1 MRSSSNK
8 WYVLILASLVAALAF
23 GAVFN
28 GMAILLPEI
37 ASDLNLNYA
46 EVGFMWGGLSLGIA
60 AFTIIGGML
69 GDRFGARVVM
79 GLACFVAAI
88 SSFLRG
94 TADGF
99 ITLTIFMILFGFCE
113 GVSEANLPKTIVT
126 WFQGKSLGLIT
137 GILGAGFCFG
147 GAIST
152 MYSATLLSPL
162 LGGWQGVMYLYG
174 IVAIILGIV
183 WITTIKSAPT
193 TLPVEPTRRPWGEI
207 ISRVIRSRDLWL
219 NGIGLFVL
227 FFSVTG
233 ITGYMPIYFEHI
245 KGMSVSEASN
255 VVSAFIWVSIIGSL
269 VLPILSDKV
278 GRKTIYVPCIVI
290 TGICIYLIPM
300 LSGIPLLISVIGCG
314 IFGYGG
320 AVVMHYV
327 VVAESRGIEAA
338 YYGTAFG
345 LLASVGNLGGF
356 VGPTVGGIIAD
367 VDASLPFTLWA
378 WILVIS
384 LITFCLIKGQK
395 VKLPA
400 EEEHL
405 LGKRK

>member
-1 MRSSSNK
+1 MRNSSNK
-8 WYVLILASLVAALAF
+8 WYALILATLVASLVF
-23 GAVFN
+23 GAVFS

-37 ASDLNLNYA
+37 ASDFNLNYA
-46 EVGFMWGGLSLGIA
+46 EVGLIWGALSIGIA
-60 AFTIIGGML
+60 AFTLIGGML
-69 GDRFGARVVM
+69 GDRFGIRLVM

-99 ITLTIFMILFGFCE
+99 ITLTIFMVLFGFCE

-152 MYSATLLSPL
+152 MYSATLLSPM

-174 IVAIILGIV
+174 IIAIVFGIIWV
-183 WITTIKSAPT
+183 ITIRDAPVT
-193 TLPVEPTRRPWGEI
+193 PSVEPTKRPWGEI

-219 NGIGLFVL
+219 NGIGLFVV

-233 ITGYMPIYFEHI
+233 IAGYMPIYFEHI

-255 VVSAFIWVSIIGSL
+255 LVSAFIWVSIIGSF
-269 VLPILSDKV
+269 VLPLLSDRV
-278 GRKTIYVPCIVI
+278 GRKIIYVPSVVI
-290 TGICIYLIPM
+290 TGICIYLIP
-300 LSGIPLLISVIGCG
+300 LSSGTPLLLSVIGCG

-320 AVVMHYV
+320 AAVMHYV
-327 VVAESRGIEAA
+327 VVAEARGIEPA

-345 LLASVGNLGGF
+345 LLATLGNLGGF
-356 VGPTVGGIIAD
+356 VGPVIGGIIAD
-367 VDASLPFTLWA
+367 INASLPFTLWA
-378 WILVIS
+378 SVLIIS
-384 LITFCLIKGQK
+384 IITFCLMKGTK
-395 VKLPA
+395 YEVKKPA
-400 EEEHL
+400 L
-405 LGKRK
+405 